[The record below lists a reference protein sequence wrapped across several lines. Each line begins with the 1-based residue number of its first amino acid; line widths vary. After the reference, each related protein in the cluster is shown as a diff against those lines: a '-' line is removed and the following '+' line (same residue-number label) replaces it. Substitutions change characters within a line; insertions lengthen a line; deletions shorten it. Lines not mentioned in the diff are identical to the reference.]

1 MTEETGEEF
10 NKKNFLEYYLQKQK
24 ELSRRQRQYKTVLS
38 TKLRSRKE
46 TIVTQS
52 YQNTIDQLRAE
63 KDTLRAQIWVASG
76 ETFRRQNNRAIRN
89 IQCHIACQEHL
100 GDDIRHT
107 KESISNLE
115 REISRV
121 NRQVYDLNRRTVPDS
136 QHQAHV
142 ARVRKKLDILENQLE
157 VGVRSECAFTAINS
171 ELRGELIMLLH
182 HRTSFNDIYTKLAQR
197 LNSDRKYIVD
207 LIDYALGTFE
217 RCINAYEKM
226 SILNKKDAKD
236 HELRMVEMQAIMRR
250 KAADAANYEFMDCKG
265 HERIMDDLQ
274 PKEYQRRERFR
285 QQHRKKINLYNDV
298 LQKIFAY
305 TNSKDVDAVLTK
317 FMEEKG
323 IYYSYFTYSNELS
336 YHMTILNKSV
346 NQLYNEVAE
355 LKFTNHNTL
364 QNQLETIEK
373 LEETLKTKQK
383 KNEDL
388 REVRDENDKRLEK
401 LLQGIQLIRDESHTD
416 CKSLDALLGDFSK
429 INLFNMRDY
438 LKILEKRIH
447 SLMVAQFIRER
458 QTPAKRQGE
467 YIVRDVHK
475 ICEYATPID
484 DIVLTQQCPECG
496 EADATNAE
504 DADGEGILSMQTV
517 LKKLYE
523 RVVQPEMQYRLHS
536 ISQCRMQ
543 KSRMLAAK
551 RND

>member
-10 NKKNFLEYYLQKQK
+10 NKKNFLEHYLQKQK

-107 KESISNLE
+107 KECISNLE

-317 FMEEKG
+317 FQKEKG
-323 IYYSYFTYSNELS
+323 IYYSFFTYSNELS

-383 KNEDL
+383 KNEEL
-388 REVRDENDKRLEK
+388 REVRDQNDKRLEK

-458 QTPAKRQGE
+458 QNPAKRQSE

-475 ICEYATPID
+475 ICEWATPID

-504 DADGEGILSMQTV
+504 DADGEGILSMHTV